1 MRGKGVGVLE
11 NRIVTDGKGVE
22 GRLALITF
30 VVFRSPCHGSIVIV
44 VGGGVF
50 PSNGCAIHF
59 EIDGLF

>member
-11 NRIVTDGKGVE
+11 NRIATDGKGGE
-22 GRLALITF
+22 GKLALITF
-30 VVFRSPCHGSIVIV
+30 IVFRSPCHGSIVIV